1 MLNPVHLRTLTT
13 VVRTGSFAD
22 AARRLGYTGSAV
34 SQQIASLERAV
45 KVPLFERDAHS
56 VRPTAAGEFIAE
68 RAADSLAAL
77 GSLEDDVR
85 GMSQGLIGRLRL
97 GSFPTASER
106 LLPLTL
112 ASYARRHPDV
122 EIRLDEGE
130 PHELIALLQV
140 AELDLALVYR
150 YNLVPLS
157 WPRTVTAT
165 RLLDESLVLLLP
177 REHHLAGPGAVPV
190 NDLRDETWIS
200 TRQGT
205 SGASCLRRMCAAAG
219 FEPRVAY
226 RTNDY
231 GVITSFVASGLGIAM
246 VPTLGLPANDGVTT
260 VQLRGSGVFREVT
273 VLHGSSKANPA
284 VGGVVRE
291 LQKASVALARQVSGV
306 TSVVT
311 DVTG

>member
-13 VVRTGSFAD
+13 VIRTGSFAD

-34 SQQIASLERAV
+34 SQQIAALERTV

-68 RAADSLAAL
+68 RATNSLAAL

-85 GMSQGLIGRLRL
+85 SMSMGSIGRLRL

-112 ASYARRHPDV
+112 AAYAREHPKVDV
-122 EIRLDEGE
+122 LLDEGE
-130 PHELIALLQV
+130 PDELIALLQV
-140 AELDLALVYR
+140 AELDIVLVYR
-150 YNLVPLS
+150 YNLVPRP
-157 WPRTVTAT
+157 WPRAMTAT
-165 RLLDESLVLLLP
+165 RLFDEPLVLLLP
-177 REHHLAGPGAVPV
+177 NDHPLADSSPV
-190 NDLRDETWIS
+190 RVGDLRDETWIS
-200 TRQGT
+200 TREGT
-205 SGASCLRRMCAAAG
+205 SAASCLRRMCASAG
-219 FEPRVAY
+219 FNPQVVY

-231 GVITSFVASGLGIAM
+231 GVISNFVASGLGIAI
-246 VPTLGLPANDGVTT
+246 VPILGLTPNRDVVTT
-260 VQLRGSGVFREVT
+260 RFDEMQVFREVT

-291 LQKASVALARQVSGV
+291 LQKSASALAKQVPGITAPV
-306 TSVVT
+306 TE
-311 DVTG
+311 